1 MFSSGSGP
9 GPAPSL
15 RVTVLYF
22 AALRDL
28 AGVGEEEV
36 DVATPG
42 AAELSVGALL
52 LALTERHTALQGRLE
67 SVRVAVNE
75 EFTEP
80 TTLLRGGEVV
90 ALIPPVSGG

>member
-1 MFSSGSGP
+1 MP
-9 GPAPSL
+9 

-28 AGVGEEEV
+28 AGVGEEQL
-36 DVATPG
+36 D
-42 AAELSVGALL
+42 VGAEGELNVSTLL
-52 LALTERHTALQGRLE
+52 LALQQRHTGLQGRLE

-75 EFTEP
+75 EFSE
-80 TTLLRGGEVV
+80 LGKRLHGGEVV

>member
-1 MFSSGSGP
+1 MFSSG
-9 GPAPSL
+9 PAPAASL

-28 AGVGEEEV
+28 AGVGEEQVELP
-36 DVATPG
+36 TPG
-42 AAELSVGALL
+42 TAAELSVGALL
-52 LALTERHTALQGRLE
+52 LALSERHAALQGRLA